1 MRLNKKYTFIF
12 IIFVCTF
19 SILFIFFL
27 KEKKNMKNG
36 TNDYLEIKFESN
48 DILKINNKLPLSDAL
63 GKSIK
68 YEDSLNGNVGFLEF
82 SVINKSAKTR
92 KYNITINKRNVDSKM
107 ISDNYIK
114 LYLTDINDN
123 PLKGF
128 SDNKITTYN
137 ELSYSKNNVE
147 NVVLYSDFAEK
158 LSKNDYRLRVWVSD
172 SYGLSKLEESIV
184 LDIGIEGV

>member
-27 KEKKNMKNG
+27 KEKKNIKNG

-48 DILKINNKLPLSDAL
+48 DILKINNKLPLSDVL

-172 SYGLSKLEESIV
+172 SYGLSKLEESII

>member
-12 IIFVCTF
+12 IVFICAF
-19 SILFIFFL
+19 SILFIIFL

-48 DILKINNKLPLSDAL
+48 DILKINNKLPLSDVL

-107 ISDNYIK
+107 INDNYIK

-172 SYGLSKLEESIV
+172 SYGLSKLEESII
-184 LDIGIEGV
+184 LDIGVEGV

>member
-27 KEKKNMKNG
+27 KEKKNIKNG

-48 DILKINNKLPLSDAL
+48 DILKINNKLPLSDVL

-82 SVINKSAKTR
+82 SIINKSAKTR

-107 ISDNYIK
+107 INDNYIK

-172 SYGLSKLEESIV
+172 SYGLSKLEESII

>member
-27 KEKKNMKNG
+27 KEKKNIKNG

-48 DILKINNKLPLSDAL
+48 DILKINNKLPLSDVL

-128 SDNKITTYN
+128 SDNKVTTYN

-172 SYGLSKLEESIV
+172 SYGLSKLEESII

>member
-48 DILKINNKLPLSDAL
+48 DILKINNKLPLSDVL

-82 SVINKSAKTR
+82 SIINKSAKTR

-114 LYLTDINDN
+114 IYLTDINDN

-172 SYGLSKLEESIV
+172 SYGLSKLEESII

>member
-12 IIFVCTF
+12 IVFICAF
-19 SILFIFFL
+19 SILFIIFL

-48 DILKINNKLPLSDAL
+48 DILKINNKLPLSDVL

-82 SVINKSAKTR
+82 SIINKSAKTR

-114 LYLTDINDN
+114 IYLTDINDN

-172 SYGLSKLEESIV
+172 SYGLSKLEESII

>member
-27 KEKKNMKNG
+27 KEKKNIKNG

-48 DILKINNKLPLSDAL
+48 DILKINNKLPLSDVL

-82 SVINKSAKTR
+82 SIINKSAKTR

-114 LYLTDINDN
+114 IYLTDINDN

-172 SYGLSKLEESIV
+172 SYGLSKLEESII

>member
-27 KEKKNMKNG
+27 KEKKNIKNG

-48 DILKINNKLPLSDAL
+48 DILKINNKLPLSDVL

-172 SYGLSKLEESIV
+172 SYGLSKLEESII
-184 LDIGIEGV
+184 LDIGVEGV

>member
-12 IIFVCTF
+12 IVFICAF
-19 SILFIFFL
+19 SILFIIFL

-48 DILKINNKLPLSDAL
+48 DILKINNKLPLSDVL
-63 GKSIK
+63 GKFIK
-68 YEDSLNGNVGFLEF
+68 YEDSLNGNVGLLEF

-128 SDNKITTYN
+128 SDNRITTYN

-172 SYGLSKLEESIV
+172 SYGLSKLEESII
-184 LDIGIEGV
+184 LDIGVEGV